1 MRHALTVSLIAL
13 AAPAFADVPRVVT
26 DIAPVHS
33 LVAEVM
39 AGVGTPDL
47 LIEQGAS
54 PHHYALKPS
63 EARMLSDADIVFWI
77 GTVDTPWL
85 GETLQT
91 LAPDAVSVEMLEVPE
106 TILLPV
112 REGENFAAHDH
123 GDEAHDHAG
132 HDDDAHDHD
141 EHDHE
146 DEAKG
151 HAEDHADDAHAD
163 DHAGH
168 GHDDHA
174 GEADHAA
181 HEGDDHAQADAA
193 AHDHD
198 AHDHAA
204 HDDGHGHGAVDPHA
218 WLDPRNGQIWLR
230 HIAEVLAEAD
240 PANAVAYRANAEAAA
255 EALATL
261 DVTIAVR
268 VKDTPGGFI
277 TFHDAYQYFE
287 NRFDMPAHGALS
299 ASDAVEPG
307 PARVAALRDM
317 VKREGIRCLFTEP
330 QFNSRQVA
338 MLAEDLDLRTGT
350 LDPIGAQLEPGPQL
364 YPRLITGIA
373 DALMVCLNGG

>member
-1 MRHALTVSLIAL
+1 MRHALTASLIAL
-13 AAPAFADVPRVVT
+13 AAPAVAEVPRVVT

-39 AGVGTPDL
+39 EGVSTPDL
-47 LIEQGAS
+47 LIEPGAS

-63 EARMLSDADIVFWI
+63 EAQMLSEADVVFWM
-77 GTVDTPWL
+77 GEADSPWL
-85 GETLQT
+85 GETLET
-91 LAPDAVSVEMLEVPE
+91 LAPDAASVEMLEVPE

-112 REGENFAAHDH
+112 RKGETFAAHDH
-123 GDEAHDHAG
+123 GDGEHG
-132 HDDDAHDHD
+132 HEDDDHDHD
-141 EHDHE
+141 ED
-146 DEAKG
+146 
-151 HAEDHADDAHAD
+151 D

-168 GHDDHA
+168 GH
-174 GEADHAA
+174 ADHA
-181 HEGDDHAQADAA
+181 EDE
-193 AHDHD
+193 
-198 AHDHAA
+198 DHAA
-204 HDDGHGHGAVDPHA
+204 HDGEDHAHADEAHDHDDHAHGAVDPHA
-218 WLDPRNGQIWLR
+218 WLDPRNGQVWLR

-255 EALATL
+255 EALVML
-261 DVTIAVR
+261 DATIAER
-268 VKDTPGGFI
+268 LDDTPGGFI

-287 NRFDMPAHGALS
+287 NRFDMHAHGALS

-330 QFNSRQVA
+330 QFNPRQVA
-338 MLAEDLDLRTGT
+338 TLAEDLNLRTGT

-373 DALMVCLNGG
+373 DALMVCLNGE